1 MKRGVGFGRRPFCV
15 SRPLRSD
22 TRWALNTSRVMEGEM
37 RKALLVLTI
46 VAALDL
52 SRSAAWANFSCFET
66 PEGERRCACVGADNC
81 AEMKTSDS
89 CKSDAQC
96 DDRALGVIICNCK
109 AAKSVKRGP

>member
-1 MKRGVGFGRRPFCV
+1 
-15 SRPLRSD
+15 
-22 TRWALNTSRVMEGEM
+22 MEGEM

-46 VAALDL
+46 VAASDL
-52 SRSAAWANFSCFET
+52 SRPAAWANFSCFET

-109 AAKSVKRGP
+109 AAKSVKTGP

>member
-1 MKRGVGFGRRPFCV
+1 
-15 SRPLRSD
+15 
-22 TRWALNTSRVMEGEM
+22 MEGEM
-37 RKALLVLTI
+37 RKALLVLTV
-46 VAALDL
+46 VAASDL

-89 CKSDAQC
+89 YKC

-109 AAKSVKRGP
+109 AAKSVKTGP